1 MGNNSR
7 SGSLLRTVLA
17 WVIIAAVA
25 VLAFKFLLVIVAGL
39 IHTLMAIVLLVAV
52 VFAVVWAFRHL

>member
-39 IHTLMAIVLLVAV
+39 IHTLMAVVLLAAV